1 MNSNNETNST
11 MTENLKPSNMH
22 RDASHIRNICILAH
36 VDHGKT
42 TLADA
47 LVASN
52 GIISARLAGQL
63 RYMDS
68 RPDEQERG
76 ITMKSSAV
84 SLSYK
89 CPTEEQADGN
99 DAQETFQSYL
109 INLIDSPGHV
119 DFSSEVS
126 TAVRLCDGG
135 VVVVDVVEGVQP
147 QTKVVLQQ
155 AWAEG
160 IKPVLVLNKIDR
172 LIVETK
178 LSPLD
183 AFYKLSQVLEDVN
196 AVIAELFTS
205 EFMEEKSKITVK
217 MTEERENVP
226 ISVDEE
232 YFDWATGLEDADD
245 SDLYFSPDRG
255 NVIFASAID
264 GWAFGLSDFAK
275 IFSKKL
281 GFNERVLNKTLWGD
295 YFINLKAKKIMKW
308 ALAKGKKPLFVQ
320 MILDNI
326 WAVYDCVV
334 NKDKEQLEKIV
345 QKLGVDVPS
354 RDLRSTDSRVQLSA
368 VFSKWLPLTQA
379 LLKMVCKKIPPPNEL
394 SEDRIK
400 KLMVS
405 STVQSFDTLHP
416 ETQKLKMD
424 FLNCKSLNAPVI
436 AFVSKMFPV
445 ERKHLPE
452 NKPKPITR
460 EEMARKREAARKN
473 HADKMQKSDN
483 SKESEESATFI
494 SLDLDEDAKSKA
506 QTTGNAISSDVGTSK
521 EENLNE
527 LESKK
532 NKGDENE
539 TTFVA
544 FARVF
549 SGTLKPGQKM
559 YVLGPKYDPDITLQ
573 RIKEGK
579 DIMDP
584 TVKSVHDAGKTSKQ
598 YFHIMEATIG
608 NLYLLLGRDLE
619 SIDVAPAG
627 SIIGIGGL
635 SNYILKSATL
645 SSDLACPAF
654 VETTKSGL
662 PILRV
667 AIESELSTDMPRL
680 ILGLNLLN
688 QADANVQVFMTDKG
702 EHVLVT
708 AGEVHLER
716 CVRDLKET
724 YAKGIKVNVSAPL
737 VPFRETIIDPP
748 EIDMVNEQLNND
760 NKIVSSKEEKGQ
772 DEVKSL
778 DNEKIVELST
788 PNKQC
793 TINIQA
799 IPLPAETVKLLEENV
814 DLLRCIE
821 KTGKQT
827 GHQSCEKTFY
837 DSVQALKSNIAAS
850 LKLSPHIEL
859 HNVIDNL
866 WSFGPKR
873 IGPNILVNNIK
884 GYNRE
889 IFWPQ
894 DSDKKEGHLDPSL
907 FGALYDYDSSF
918 VNGFQLATLAG
929 PLCDEPLMGVAF
941 LVHSWTIDRDK
952 TESAVYGPLSG
963 QIVSLS
969 KECCKKAFQAQPH
982 RLMAA
987 MYTCDIQ
994 AKAEI
999 LGKLYGVLSKR
1010 HGRVVKE
1017 NMLEGSSTF
1026 TITAH
1031 IPIVESFNFAQEVRK
1046 QTSGLAQPQL
1056 VFSHWETIDIDP
1068 FWVPQTE
1075 EEILHFG
1082 DKADSDN
1089 QARAYMND
1097 LRKRKGLAID
1107 EKIVE
1112 FAEKQRTLT
1121 KNK

>member
-1 MNSNNETNST
+1 MSEKP
-11 MTENLKPSNMH
+11 LKTSDLQK
-22 RDASHIRNICILAH
+22 DASHIRNICILAH

-52 GIISARLAGQL
+52 GIISSRLAGQL

-84 SLSYK
+84 SLSFQ
-89 CPTEEQADGN
+89 CPAGEKVNAKDQN
-99 DAQETFQSYL
+99 DSRPYL

-135 VVVVDVVEGVQP
+135 IVVVDVVEGVQP

-155 AWAEG
+155 AWVEG

-172 LIVETK
+172 LITETK

-183 AFYKLSQVLEDVN
+183 AYYKLIQVLEDIN
-196 AVIAELFTS
+196 AVLGELFTS
-205 EFMEEKSKITVK
+205 DFMEENITSKPEGSKETK
-217 MTEERENVP
+217 THTENEE
-226 ISVDEE
+226 EE
-232 YFDWATGLEDADD
+232 YFDWSTGLEDSDD

-264 GWAFGLSDFAK
+264 GWAFSLSDFAK
-275 IFSKKL
+275 LFSKKL

-295 YFINLKAKKIMKW
+295 YFINMKAKKIMKW
-308 ALAKGKKPLFVQ
+308 AQSKGKKPLFVQ
-320 MILDNI
+320 MILENI
-326 WAVYDCVV
+326 WAVYECVMS
-334 NKDKEQLEKIV
+334 KDKDQLGKIV
-345 QKLGVDVPS
+345 QKLGVEVPP
-354 RDLRSTDSRVQLSA
+354 RDLRSNDSRIQLSA
-368 VFSKWLPLTQA
+368 IFTKWLPLTRA
-379 LLKMVCKKIPPPNEL
+379 LLTMVCKKVPPPNEL
-394 SEDRIK
+394 SEERIK

-405 STVQSFDTLHP
+405 NSVQSFETLP
-416 ETQKLKMD
+416 KETQKLKND
-424 FLNCKSLNAPVI
+424 FVNCKSQDAPVI
-436 AFVSKMFPV
+436 VFVSKMFPV

-452 NKPKPITR
+452 NRPKPITAQ
-460 EEMARKREAARKN
+460 EMARKRDEVRKR
-473 HADKMQKSDN
+473 HAEKMLKSEQETDSSGKN
-483 SKESEESATFI
+483 SGIPI
-494 SLDLDEDAKSKA
+494 SQEDMEKLKPQTIIDQSSNVINEPTTNKNPVYDEQSIKIE
-506 QTTGNAISSDVGTSK
+506 Q
-521 EENLNE
+521 
-527 LESKK
+527 
-532 NKGDENE
+532 E
-539 TTFVA
+539 TALVA

-549 SGTLKPGQKM
+549 SGTLKPGQKV
-559 YVLGPKYDPDITLQ
+559 YVLGPKYDPAIALQ
-573 RIKEGK
+573 RLK
-579 DIMDP
+579 DGDTVVDP
-584 TVKSVHDAGKTSKQ
+584 NVATVHDVGKASNK
-598 YFHIMEATIG
+598 YLHVMEATIG
-608 NLYLLLGRDLE
+608 SIYLMLGRDLE
-619 SIDVAPAG
+619 SIDAAPAG

-635 SNYILKSATL
+635 NDVILKSATL
-645 SSDLACPAF
+645 STHLECPAF

-667 AIESELSTDMPRL
+667 AVESGLSTDMPRL
-680 ILGLNLLN
+680 IEGLNLLN
-688 QADANVQVFMTDKG
+688 QADANVQIYMTDKG
-702 EHVLVT
+702 EHILVT

-724 YAKGIKVNVSAPL
+724 YSKGIDVSVSDPI
-737 VPFRETIIDPP
+737 VPFRETIINPP
-748 EIDMVNEQLNND
+748 QTDMVNEKLNED
-760 NKIVSSKEEKGQ
+760 NRIIFSKDDKTQEEGK
-772 DEVKSL
+772 DTET
-778 DNEKIVELST
+778 DKIVELIT

-793 TINIQA
+793 KIVIQA
-799 IPLPAETVKLLEENV
+799 IPLPTETVELLEANP
-814 DLLRCIE
+814 DLLRYLDRNMYKSLIDSSEKSLKDRIE
-821 KTGKQT
+821 GFKIKLA
-827 GHQSCEKTFY
+827 
-837 DSVQALKSNIAAS
+837 DS
-850 LKLSPHIEL
+850 LKLSPHSEL
-859 HNVIDNL
+859 HEVINEI
-866 WSFGPKR
+866 WSFGPKHN
-873 IGPNILVNNIK
+873 GPNLLINKIK
-884 GYNRE
+884 GYDRR
-889 IFWPQ
+889 
-894 DSDKKEGHLDPSL
+894 SL
-907 FGALYDYDSSF
+907 WSCTENNFGMSSNTTSANALHDYDSSF
-918 VNGFQLATLAG
+918 VNGFQIATLSG

-941 LVHSWTIDRDK
+941 VVLDWNIDKDIPD
-952 TESAVYGPLSG
+952 SGVYGPLSG

-969 KECCKKAFQAQPH
+969 KECCKKSFQSHPQ

-999 LGKLYGVLSKR
+999 LGKLYAVLSKR

-1017 NMLEGSSTF
+1017 NMQEGSSTF

-1031 IPIVESFNFAQEVRK
+1031 LPIIESFNFAQEVRK

-1068 FWVPQTE
+1068 FWVPNTE

-1089 QARAYMND
+1089 QALSYMNE

-1112 FAEKQRTLT
+1112 FAQKQRTLT